1 MLQKRT
7 KNLLNTKRKLRMS
20 STKSVLCLLL
30 IGSVT
35 ALAQKS
41 SRGNSQAGG
50 GGILAQSFLRE
61 PFDQIAAVGEH
72 VTLPCRV
79 INKRGVLQW
88 TRDDFGL
95 GSERQLIGFDRYQMT
110 GSDEEGDWTLD
121 INPVTLE
128 DDARFQCQIGAAE
141 AGIAPIRSRYA
152 TLNVLV
158 PPNPPKML
166 GGSGQMADGQTIHK
180 TVEGRQVEL
189 RCESRG
195 GKPAAEVRTKLFS
208 MFQINLSMATVE

>member
-1 MLQKRT
+1 MN
-7 KNLLNTKRKLRMS
+7 NLLTVFLFFHVRP
-20 STKSVLCLLL
+20 TF
-30 IGSVT
+30 
-35 ALAQKS
+35 
-41 SRGNSQAGG
+41 GN
-50 GGILAQSFLRE
+50 
-61 PFDQIAAVGEH
+61 QIK
-72 VTLPCRV
+72 
-79 INKRGVLQW
+79 I
-88 TRDDFGL
+88 
-95 GSERQLIGFDRYQMT
+95 SI
-110 GSDEEGDWTLD
+110 GDWTLD

-152 TLNVLV
+152 TLSVLV

-195 GKPAAEVRTKLFS
+195 GKPAAEVRNGSRNYKKNVFFLRTLLLWYRDLCYQLVYLCAIIDSYTFHLITKLHFVANKEQETRS
-208 MFQINLSMATVE
+208 AWYAMISYHREIYVLNLNYVCLNWVYTVVK

>member
-1 MLQKRT
+1 MN
-7 KNLLNTKRKLRMS
+7 NLLTVFLFFHVRP
-20 STKSVLCLLL
+20 TF
-30 IGSVT
+30 
-35 ALAQKS
+35 
-41 SRGNSQAGG
+41 GN
-50 GGILAQSFLRE
+50 
-61 PFDQIAAVGEH
+61 QIK
-72 VTLPCRV
+72 
-79 INKRGVLQW
+79 I
-88 TRDDFGL
+88 
-95 GSERQLIGFDRYQMT
+95 SI
-110 GSDEEGDWTLD
+110 GDWTLD

-152 TLNVLV
+152 TLSVLV

-195 GKPAAEVRTKLFS
+195 GKPAAEVRNGSRNYKKNVFLLN
-208 MFQINLSMATVE
+208 ILRIYR

>member
-1 MLQKRT
+1 MKI
-7 KNLLNTKRKLRMS
+7 S
-20 STKSVLCLLL
+20 
-30 IGSVT
+30 I
-35 ALAQKS
+35 
-41 SRGNSQAGG
+41 
-50 GGILAQSFLRE
+50 
-61 PFDQIAAVGEH
+61 
-72 VTLPCRV
+72 
-79 INKRGVLQW
+79 
-88 TRDDFGL
+88 
-95 GSERQLIGFDRYQMT
+95 
-110 GSDEEGDWTLD
+110 GDWTLD

-152 TLNVLV
+152 TLSVLV

-195 GKPAAEVRTKLFS
+195 GKPAAEVRNGFRNYNKIVFCVSYVSPIQLMLCFGTETYA
-208 MFQINLSMATVE
+208 II

>member
-1 MLQKRT
+1 MY
-7 KNLLNTKRKLRMS
+7 S
-20 STKSVLCLLL
+20 PIFFV
-30 IGSVT
+30 
-35 ALAQKS
+35 
-41 SRGNSQAGG
+41 
-50 GGILAQSFLRE
+50 SFSCS
-61 PFDQIAAVGEH
+61 FTFWQQNGYF
-72 VTLPCRV
+72 T
-79 INKRGVLQW
+79 
-88 TRDDFGL
+88 
-95 GSERQLIGFDRYQMT
+95 
-110 GSDEEGDWTLD
+110 GDWTLD

-152 TLNVLV
+152 ALSVLV

-195 GKPAAEVRTKLFS
+195 GKPAAEVGPIFFMNLFNI
-208 MFQINLSMATVE
+208 FLHFECIKDI